1 MESVDEPRDLR
12 YRGIL
17 SLMDILH
24 GYEELAQQATII
36 VSHLKSSLTE
46 TNTSKK

>member
-12 YRGIL
+12 YRGIS
-17 SLMDILH
+17 SLMDLLH
-24 GYEELAQQATII
+24 GSEELAQQAAGI
-36 VSHLKSSLTE
+36 VSDLESSLTG